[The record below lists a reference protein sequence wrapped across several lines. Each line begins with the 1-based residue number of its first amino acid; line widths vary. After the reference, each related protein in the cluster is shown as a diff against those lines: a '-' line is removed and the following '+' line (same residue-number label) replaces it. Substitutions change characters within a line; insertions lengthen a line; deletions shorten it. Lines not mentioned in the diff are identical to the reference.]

1 MINSIEVANTIQLS
15 VAPAFLLT
23 GAGAILAVM
32 ANRLSRIVDRFR
44 ILNESDIKIEGKDS
58 ELNFLLLRARWTHWA
73 IALTTTSALLLC
85 VVIAAIFISTEISFS
100 LHRFMDFFFS
110 AAMISLIV
118 GLLCFLREVQLS
130 KNVIRL
136 NKK

>member
-1 MINSIEVANTIQLS
+1 MISSIEVVNEIQLA

-23 GAGAILAVM
+23 STGAILAVM

-44 ILNESDIKIEGKDS
+44 ILNENDLKIESKES
-58 ELNFLLLRARWTHWA
+58 ELKYLLMRARWTHWA
-73 IALTTTSALLLC
+73 IVLTTFAALLLC
-85 VVIAAIFISTEISFS
+85 IVIASIFVATEVGFS
-100 LHRFMDFFFS
+100 LDSFMEIFFS
-110 AAMISLIV
+110 FAMFSLIL